1 MSTWTTTALTKGGPV
16 ALRGALEVEATAR
29 GVLPHRLPAAAR
41 AQVSDGFCALAEA
54 QPSGVRLAFR
64 TEATVVELDVVPF
77 PGASASGAA
86 DPAAPDAAEPP
97 ASPVGRAGVYDLV
110 VDGRLT
116 ARIAAPLDAPGQPPG
131 ARPAACSGAGP
142 ETAPEAPR
150 AVRPPTRPEARHR
163 TRPDASP
170 APYVSG
176 PDPDVSPD
184 LDLAPDAGP
193 DAGPHP
199 YVSPGPGPASG
210 VRSDAGPHPYVS
222 PGPGPASGVR
232 PDAGPHPYVSPGPGP
247 ASGVRPDTNPHPD
260 VSPGPDA
267 APAPAPAPGVPARDG
282 VVAVR
287 FEGLS
292 GREQDVEIWLPHAA
306 IVELVAL
313 RADAPLRPPRAV
325 GVPSP
330 RWVHH
335 GSSISQGAGAAG
347 PTGAW
352 PAVAARLA
360 GADLVNLGLSGNA
373 LLDPFTARAIRDAPA
388 DLISVKVGINIVA
401 LDAFRLRTLG
411 PALHGFLDTVREGH
425 PTAPLLV
432 VSPLHAPVVER
443 VPGPM
448 YPDPDAPGPGVSYR
462 GYGDPAQVASGALT
476 LTSIRRELGRVVA
489 QRAQSDRHLYYL
501 DGLALYGE
509 RDFAEL
515 PLPDQIHPDDAAQRR
530 IGERF
535 AHLAFG
541 PGGPFAATATA
552 TAADPATPHGS

>member
-1 MSTWTTTALTKGGPV
+1 MGVEPGRFPCFPRRCAVWLGADGGVDPGGVGAAVRTWTTEALAGEGPV

-77 PGASASGAA
+77 PGAPAGDADASALADPAGA
-86 DPAAPDAAEPP
+86 DPAAGAFGP
-97 ASPVGRAGVYDLV
+97 AGPCAGVYDLV

-116 ARIAAPLDAPGQPPG
+116 ARLAAPIGG
-131 ARPAACSGAGP
+131 A
-142 ETAPEAPR
+142 
-150 AVRPPTRPEARHR
+150 
-163 TRPDASP
+163 
-170 APYVSG
+170 
-176 PDPDVSPD
+176 
-184 LDLAPDAGP
+184 
-193 DAGPHP
+193 
-199 YVSPGPGPASG
+199 
-210 VRSDAGPHPYVS
+210 
-222 PGPGPASGVR
+222 
-232 PDAGPHPYVSPGPGP
+232 
-247 ASGVRPDTNPHPD
+247 
-260 VSPGPDA
+260 
-267 APAPAPAPGVPARDG
+267 DG

-287 FEGLS
+287 FDGLS

-313 RADAPLRPPRAV
+313 RADAPLRPPRAA
-325 GVPSP
+325 GAPPP

-373 LLDPFTARAIRDAPA
+373 LLDPFTARAIRDTPA
-388 DLISVKVGINIVA
+388 DLVSVKVGINIVA

-448 YPDPDAPGPGVSYR
+448 YPDPDAPGPGVSFR
-462 GYGDPAQVASGALT
+462 GFGDPAEVACGALT
-476 LTSIRRELGRVVA
+476 LTTIRRELGRVVA
-489 QRAQSDRHLYYL
+489 QRAETDRNLYYL

-515 PLPDQIHPDDAAQRR
+515 PLPDQLHPDDATQRR

-535 AHLAFG
+535 ARLAFG
-541 PGGPFAATATA
+541 PGGPFATASTGA
-552 TAADPATPHGS
+552 GAASGRGVAPRRG

>member
-1 MSTWTTTALTKGGPV
+1 MRTWTTEALAGEGPV

-77 PGASASGAA
+77 PGAPAGDASALADPAGA
-86 DPAAPDAAEPP
+86 DPAAGAFGPP
-97 ASPVGRAGVYDLV
+97 GPCAGVYDLV

-116 ARIAAPLDAPGQPPG
+116 ARIAAPLGAP
-131 ARPAACSGAGP
+131 
-142 ETAPEAPR
+142 
-150 AVRPPTRPEARHR
+150 
-163 TRPDASP
+163 
-170 APYVSG
+170 
-176 PDPDVSPD
+176 
-184 LDLAPDAGP
+184 
-193 DAGPHP
+193 
-199 YVSPGPGPASG
+199 
-210 VRSDAGPHPYVS
+210 
-222 PGPGPASGVR
+222 
-232 PDAGPHPYVSPGPGP
+232 
-247 ASGVRPDTNPHPD
+247 
-260 VSPGPDA
+260 
-267 APAPAPAPGVPARDG
+267 DG

-287 FEGLS
+287 FDGLS

-313 RADAPLRPPRAV
+313 RADAPLRPPRAA
-325 GVPSP
+325 GAPPP

-373 LLDPFTARAIRDAPA
+373 LLDPFTARAIRDTPA
-388 DLISVKVGINIVA
+388 DLISVKAGINIVA

-432 VSPLHAPVVER
+432 ISPLHAPVVER

-448 YPDPDAPGPGVSYR
+448 YPDPDAPGPGVSFR
-462 GYGDPAQVASGALT
+462 GFGDPAEVASGALT
-476 LTSIRRELGRVVA
+476 LTTIRRELGRVVA
-489 QRAQSDRHLYYL
+489 QRAESDRNLYYL

-515 PLPDQIHPDDAAQRR
+515 PLPDQLHPDDAAQRR

-535 AHLAFG
+535 ARLAFG
-541 PGGPFAATATA
+541 PGGPFDTASTRAGAASGRG
-552 TAADPATPHGS
+552 AAHRRG

>member
-1 MSTWTTTALTKGGPV
+1 MRTWTTEALTGEGPV

-77 PGASASGAA
+77 PGAPAGDAPALA
-86 DPAAPDAAEPP
+86 DPAGAEPAAGAFGP
-97 ASPVGRAGVYDLV
+97 PDTCAGVYDLV

-116 ARIAAPLDAPGQPPG
+116 ARIAAPLGVPAARRDARTDAPTAG
-131 ARPAACSGAGP
+131 RPDW
-142 ETAPEAPR
+142 
-150 AVRPPTRPEARHR
+150 RPDARPEARR
-163 TRPDASP
+163 
-170 APYVSG
+170 G
-176 PDPDVSPD
+176 
-184 LDLAPDAGP
+184 AG
-193 DAGPHP
+193 G
-199 YVSPGPGPASG
+199 GG
-210 VRSDAGPHPYVS
+210 
-222 PGPGPASGVR
+222 
-232 PDAGPHPYVSPGPGP
+232 
-247 ASGVRPDTNPHPD
+247 
-260 VSPGPDA
+260 
-267 APAPAPAPGVPARDG
+267 DG

-287 FEGLS
+287 FDGLS
-292 GREQDVEIWLPHAA
+292 GQEQDVEIWLPHAA

-313 RADAPLRPPRAV
+313 RADAPLRPPRAA
-325 GVPSP
+325 GAPPP

-373 LLDPFTARAIRDAPA
+373 LLDPFTARAIRDTPA

-462 GYGDPAQVASGALT
+462 GFGDPAEIASGALT
-476 LTSIRRELGRVVA
+476 LTTIRRELGRVVA
-489 QRAQSDRHLYYL
+489 QRAETDRNLYYL

-509 RDFAEL
+509 RDYAEL
-515 PLPDQIHPDDAAQRR
+515 PLPDQLHPDDAAQRR

-535 AHLAFG
+535 ARLAFG
-541 PGGPFAATATA
+541 PGGPFDTAGTGAGAASGQG
-552 TAADPATPHGS
+552 AAPRRG

>member
-1 MSTWTTTALTKGGPV
+1 MGTWTTRALAGEGPV

-77 PGASASGAA
+77 PGAPADDPADADDPAGA
-86 DPAAPDAAEPP
+86 DPAAGVFGPP
-97 ASPVGRAGVYDLV
+97 GPRAGVYDLV

-116 ARIAAPLDAPGQPPG
+116 ARIAAPLG
-131 ARPAACSGAGP
+131 
-142 ETAPEAPR
+142 APEASSET
-150 AVRPPTRPEARHR
+150 PPDAPTDV
-163 TRPDASP
+163 RPDAST
-170 APYVSG
+170 
-176 PDPDVSPD
+176 DVR
-184 LDLAPDAGP
+184 PDAPTDVRP
-193 DAGPHP
+193 DAPT
-199 YVSPGPGPASG
+199 
-210 VRSDAGPHPYVS
+210 
-222 PGPGPASGVR
+222 GVR
-232 PDAGPHPYVSPGPGP
+232 PDARPGVRRGPG
-247 ASGVRPDTNPHPD
+247 G
-260 VSPGPDA
+260 G
-267 APAPAPAPGVPARDG
+267 GDG

-287 FEGLS
+287 FDGLS

-313 RADAPLRPPRAV
+313 RADAPLRPPRAP
-325 GVPSP
+325 GAPPP

-373 LLDPFTARAIRDAPA
+373 LLDPFTARAIRDTPA

-425 PTAPLLV
+425 PKAPLLV
-432 VSPLHAPVVER
+432 ISPLHAPVVER

-462 GYGDPAQVASGALT
+462 GFGDPAEVASGALT
-476 LTSIRRELGRVVA
+476 LSTIRRELGRVVA
-489 QRAQSDRHLYYL
+489 QRAETDRGLYYL

-515 PLPDQIHPDDAAQRR
+515 PLPDQLHPDDAAQRR

-535 AHLAFG
+535 ARLAFG
-541 PGGPFAATATA
+541 PGGPFDTVG
-552 TAADPATPHGS
+552 ADASSPGRS

>member
-1 MSTWTTTALTKGGPV
+1 MRTWTTEALAGEGPV

-77 PGASASGAA
+77 PGAPAGGAPAGDAPALADPAGA
-86 DPAAPDAAEPP
+86 DPAAGAFGPP
-97 ASPVGRAGVYDLV
+97 GPCAGVYDLV

-116 ARIAAPLDAPGQPPG
+116 ARIAAPLG
-131 ARPAACSGAGP
+131 GAG
-142 ETAPEAPR
+142 A
-150 AVRPPTRPEARHR
+150 RPEARR
-163 TRPDASP
+163 GAGG
-170 APYVSG
+170 AP
-176 PDPDVSPD
+176 
-184 LDLAPDAGP
+184 
-193 DAGPHP
+193 
-199 YVSPGPGPASG
+199 
-210 VRSDAGPHPYVS
+210 
-222 PGPGPASGVR
+222 
-232 PDAGPHPYVSPGPGP
+232 
-247 ASGVRPDTNPHPD
+247 
-260 VSPGPDA
+260 
-267 APAPAPAPGVPARDG
+267 DG

-287 FEGLS
+287 FGGLS

-313 RADAPLRPPRAV
+313 RADAPLRPPRAA
-325 GVPSP
+325 GAPPP

-373 LLDPFTARAIRDAPA
+373 LLDPFTARAIRDTPA

-448 YPDPDAPGPGVSYR
+448 YPDPDAPGPGVSFR
-462 GYGDPAQVASGALT
+462 GFGDPAEVASGALT
-476 LTSIRRELGRVVA
+476 LTTIRRELGRVVA
-489 QRAQSDRHLYYL
+489 QRAGTDRNLYYL

-515 PLPDQIHPDDAAQRR
+515 PLPDQLHPDDAAQRR

-535 AHLAFG
+535 ARLAFG
-541 PGGPFAATATA
+541 PGGPFDTASTGADAASGRGVAHR
-552 TAADPATPHGS
+552 PG